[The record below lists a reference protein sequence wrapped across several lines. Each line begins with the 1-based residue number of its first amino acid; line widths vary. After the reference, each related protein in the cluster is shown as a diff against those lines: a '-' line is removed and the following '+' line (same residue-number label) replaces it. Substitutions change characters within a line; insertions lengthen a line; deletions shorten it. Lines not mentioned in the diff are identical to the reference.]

1 MTTEKVKGLYEIIPA
16 NPTRPQGRSR
26 SSSRH
31 VTRYRRPPAASGY
44 LRRKIG
50 LVLPALVDASDRVC
64 KHPRVREL
72 YPEYL
77 VTSHCII
84 RASVPLMET
93 GRERALAL
101 ADDDPVA
108 AALAPYYEHHIPEE
122 LHHDDWLLDDLE
134 VLGRERSDVLSRIP
148 TPTVAALVGAQYYWM
163 LHFHPVALLG
173 YIAVLEGY
181 PPTPELID
189 DLVASTGYDRSAF
202 RTLRRARRARPR
214 PQRRARRATRRA
226 PPYQAAVRG
235 RRPQRDD
242 DGRAVRPRP
251 RRGRRRLRGRRLD
264 PWLAELRSKE
274 EGRPVSRPSR
284 LRVLPSLRPRR
295 QFAHIGCCLVR
306 ARSSVPQVG
315 DLQGKAPD
323 NTKRGRR
330 LAPLR
335 VSSER
340 RSRS

>member
-1 MTTEKVKGLYEIIPA
+1 VAEARAV
-16 NPTRPQGRSR
+16 Q
-26 SSSRH
+26 
-31 VTRYRRPPAASGY
+31 AAPSEY

-50 LVLPALVDASDRVC
+50 LVLPALVDASERLC

-134 VLGRERSDVLSRIP
+134 VLGRERSDVLARIP
-148 TPTVAALVGAQYYWM
+148 APTVAALVGAQYYWM
-163 LHFHPVALLG
+163 LHYHPVALLG

-189 DLVASTGYDRSAF
+189 DLVASTGYERSAF
-202 RTLRRARRARPR
+202 RTLVAHAE
-214 PQRRARRATRRA
+214 
-226 PPYQAAVRG
+226 
-235 RRPQRDD
+235 
-242 DGRAVRPRP
+242 
-251 RRGRRRLRGRRLD
+251 LD
-264 PWLAELRSKE
+264 PGHSDELDELIDRLPLTREQSGVVGLSAMTTVE
-274 EGRPVSRPSR
+274 RYARALDEVVDEQPSIA
-284 LRVLPSLRPRR
+284 S
-295 QFAHIGCCLVR
+295 
-306 ARSSVPQVG
+306 
-315 DLQGKAPD
+315 
-323 NTKRGRR
+323 
-330 LAPLR
+330 
-335 VSSER
+335 
-340 RSRS
+340 